1 MMRIFV
7 AFIVLTA
14 LLTGALFYT
23 YYMRRSM
30 LIHEG
35 FQEEDLSVVENK
47 IREAVPQ
54 LDKATL
60 VRIMTII
67 KRIAASVLDPSFFS
81 DAVRRSGMS
90 PMDMARDYIKSQSQ
104 T

>member
-14 LLTGALFYT
+14 LLTGALFYA
-23 YYMRRSM
+23 YYMRRSI
-30 LIHEG
+30 LIYEG
-35 FQEEDLSVVENK
+35 FQEEDLAVVETK

-60 VRIMTII
+60 VRIMSII
-67 KRIAASVLDPSFFS
+67 KRIAAIVLDPSFFS

-104 T
+104 A